1 MIKTGDFKFMG
12 KDIKAQYREDTN
24 DWNTLFSCLNEDE
37 YGIGKLPE
45 QGQAVDLGAHIG
57 GVTLALATK
66 GWKIYAI
73 EMLPENMELL
83 HDNIELN
90 GFDGGTITTCRA
102 AIVGRA
108 TKLGDE
114 MTAYYADDS
123 SEAGK
128 AHKFIG
134 TVMEEKYI
142 ADTQKHGEAIKVG
155 IQSLTYTLKDI
166 PICDFLKIDIEGA
179 EWEVIRNTPATTLN
193 KIKRIA
199 AEIES
204 LDGKPVSTGDFLKL
218 LPKGFKDVSKEYFPK
233 WCEPSTIIHGYYIN
247 EEL

>member
-37 YGIGKLPE
+37 YEINQLPDE
-45 QGQAVDLGAHIG
+45 GVAVDLGAHIG
-57 GVTLALATK
+57 GVTLALAAK
-66 GWKIYAI
+66 GWDVYAV

-83 HDNIELN
+83 RQNIEFN
-90 GFDGGTITTCRA
+90 VSDTVVTTCRA
-102 AIVGRA
+102 AAVGKA
-108 TKLGDE
+108 TKFGDE
-114 MTAYYADDS
+114 MTAYYADES

-134 TVMEEKYI
+134 TVMEDKYI
-142 ADTQKHGEAIKVG
+142 ADTQKHGEATKVP

-166 PICDFLKIDIEGA
+166 HVCGFLKIDIEGA
-179 EWEVIRNTPATTLN
+179 EWEVVKNTPATTLN

-199 AEIES
+199 VEIES
-204 LDGKPVSTGDFLKL
+204 LDGNPVSTGDFLKL
-218 LPKGFKDVSKEYFPK
+218 LPKGFKDVSKEFFPK
-233 WCEPSTIIHGYYIN
+233 WCEPGTIIHGYFIN
-247 EEL
+247 ENI